1 MSLISRKPAA
11 KILLISLC
19 LAVSNVF
26 AAQVLTGSPDD
37 TLAARV
43 ARHEPTMIRVDGHK
57 IIDIFGIDGDFEA
70 KPDSSN
76 SGTAFFNPLSDKSVL
91 SAYVSDS
98 AGRTWRLLLS
108 VTDEP
113 AETIVIKS
121 NKQVKIKKAVQAG
134 KDQARNQIIKRMVLG
149 LAGSGPEAHNVR
161 ETLEAI
167 PLWNEATFIQTGVI
181 DGDIRGERYQLTNT
195 SATTMRID
203 ERELYRPGTLGIV
216 VEKPELAPSEST
228 MIYVVSEGRK

>member
-1 MSLISRKPAA
+1 MSPISRKPAA

-19 LAVSNVF
+19 LAASNVF
-26 AAQVLTGSPDD
+26 SAQVLTGSPDD

-43 ARHEPTMIRVDGHK
+43 SRHEPTLIRVDGHK
-57 IIDIFGIDGDFEA
+57 ILDVFGIDGDFEA

-76 SGTAFFNPLSDKSVL
+76 SGSAFFNPLSDKNVL

-108 VTDEP
+108 VTDAP

-121 NKQVKIKKAVQAG
+121 NKPVKKAVQAG

-149 LAGSGPEAHNVR
+149 LAGAGPEAHNVR
-161 ETLEAI
+161 DTLEAI